1 MSEKFSAAF
10 NLWMDE
16 FVNDP
21 AKFQSTTEKAIKH
34 LTERLNGRAPTYGE
48 SAAATFEAY
57 LAQV

>member
-1 MSEKFSAAF
+1 
-10 NLWMDE
+10 MDE

-21 AKFQSTTEKAIKH
+21 AKFQSTTETAIKH

>member
-10 NLWMDE
+10 NRWMDE

-21 AKFQSTTEKAIKH
+21 AKFQSTTEAALKH

-48 SAAATFEAY
+48 SSAATFEAY